1 MEQFKYAGS
10 SKHCQIQSDLIK
22 TFNLI
27 FVLTIYDNYLVNN
40 DPNIFKRLKNWIFFF
55 PNTCIFIQS
64 SPSIGYKFC
73 QKSYVTYL
81 NRTNSLSVNILSIQ
95 ST

>member
-10 SKHCQIQSDLIK
+10 SKHCQIQSDLTK

-40 DPNIFKRLKNWIFFF
+40 DPNIFKRLKN
-55 PNTCIFIQS
+55 
-64 SPSIGYKFC
+64 
-73 QKSYVTYL
+73 
-81 NRTNSLSVNILSIQ
+81 
-95 ST
+95 

>member
-10 SKHCQIQSDLIK
+10 STHCQIQSDLTK
-22 TFNLI
+22 KFNLI

-40 DPNIFKRLKNWIFFF
+40 DPNILKRLKIWFFS
-55 PNTCIFIQS
+55 NTFIWIQS
-64 SPSIGYKFC
+64 SPFIGYKFG
-73 QKSYVTYL
+73 QKSYVIYL
-81 NRTNSLSVNILSIQ
+81 NRRNSLSVNKLSIQ